1 VETRLDRTP
10 DGRRWVVTERFA
22 RPPADAWDRLVD
34 TAAWPEWGPSVAA
47 VEASERHVVA
57 GTTGRVRVAR
67 LGVWL
72 PFEVTGCA
80 DRRWTW
86 RVAGVPATGHRVE
99 AVAGSHGSVV
109 GIEVPPVAA
118 PYVPVCR
125 CAVDRIAGLAQSVP
139 SGR

>member
-1 VETRLDRTP
+1 MLSTRTTP
-10 DGRRWVVTERFA
+10 EGRRIDIARRVDAGPERVWAILRDTER
-22 RPPADAWDRLVD
+22 
-34 TAAWPEWGPSVAA
+34 WPEWGPSVAA

-57 GTTGRVRVAR
+57 GTTGRIEVAH

-86 RVAGVPATGHRVE
+86 RVAGVRATGHRVE

-109 GIEVPPVAA
+109 GIEVPPIAA
-118 PYVPVCR
+118 PYVLVCR
-125 CAVDRIAGLAQSVP
+125 CAVDRIADLAQSEP
-139 SGR
+139 RGR

>member
-1 VETRLDRTP
+1 MLSTRTTP
-10 DGRRWVVTERFA
+10 EGRRIDVSRRVDAPPERVWAVLRDTEC
-22 RPPADAWDRLVD
+22 
-34 TAAWPEWGPSVAA
+34 WPEWGPSVAA

-57 GTTGRVRVAR
+57 GTTGRIGVAR

-86 RVAGVPATGHRVE
+86 RVE
-99 AVAGSHGSVV
+99 AVAGSRGSVV
-109 GIEVPPVAA
+109 GIEVPPIAA

-125 CAVDRIAGLAQSVP
+125 CAVDRIADLAQSEP
-139 SGR
+139 RGR